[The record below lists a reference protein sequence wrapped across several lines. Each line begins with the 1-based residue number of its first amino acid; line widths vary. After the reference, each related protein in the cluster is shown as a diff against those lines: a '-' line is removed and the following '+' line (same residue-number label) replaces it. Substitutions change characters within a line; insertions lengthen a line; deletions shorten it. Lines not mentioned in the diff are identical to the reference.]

1 MPHSLLDS
9 LLSFFGGLM
18 GTLGG
23 PAIIAGI
30 AWKMRGR
37 IIGLL
42 EKEIAAWLDR
52 ALSKTEMA
60 QRIER
65 IEKALLD

>member
-1 MPHSLLDS
+1 MHGALDS
-9 LLSFFGGLM
+9 IIAFLAGLM

-23 PAIIAGI
+23 PAILAGI

-42 EKEIAAWLDR
+42 EQEVTAWLNR
-52 ALSKTEMA
+52 VIENTELA
-60 QRIER
+60 KRVER
-65 IEKALLD
+65 IEKALMD